1 MSKVRKSPTILKPTI
16 DEKMALQ
23 FASAGSPLQSLP
35 TTDTVPAPALK
46 QRLAKKPATGDVE
59 KNVRQISLTLKK
71 GLYERIVKDA
81 ARKNRTLEEHLIRHL
96 TKRYDK

>member
-16 DEKMALQ
+16 DEKMVLQ
-23 FASAGSPLQSLP
+23 FASAGSPRQSVS
-35 TTDTVPAPALK
+35 TTAHVSAPSPG
-46 QRLAKKPATGDVE
+46 QPSAKKGAASDVG
-59 KNVRQISLTLKK
+59 KNLRQISITLKK
-71 GLYERIVKDA
+71 DLYERIVKDA